1 MIRIVIENLILL
13 LLPTLIY
20 FGYVFISGGMR
31 ARSGK
36 QILNEAPLIWLLVS
50 GVLLAGTVVAIF
62 STFSGGKPGEPYR
75 PAELRDGK
83 IVPGR
88 IGNDSSQEQSPKE

>member
-20 FGYVFISGGMR
+20 FGYLLVSGGMSG
-31 ARSGK
+31 RSGK
-36 QILNEAPLIWLLVS
+36 QVLNEAPLMWLLVS
-50 GVLLAGTVVAIF
+50 GVLLAGAVVAVF
-62 STFSGGKPGEPYR
+62 STFSGGKPGEAYR

-88 IGNDSSQEQSPKE
+88 LGDKNGPQE